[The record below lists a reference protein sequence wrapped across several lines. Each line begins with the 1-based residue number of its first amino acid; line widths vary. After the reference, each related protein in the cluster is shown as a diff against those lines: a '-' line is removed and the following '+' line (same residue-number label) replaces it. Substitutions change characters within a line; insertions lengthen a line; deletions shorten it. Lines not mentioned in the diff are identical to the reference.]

1 MRRIAL
7 LANWPQSGVVHTSH
21 KQPSHRRYI
30 WRCTRQGRTSFLRCA
45 QSPAQQPQLPR
56 TAPGGLAGRLV
67 LLVLLVRD
75 HPWAPDFG
83 HMQSNLKPE

>member
-56 TAPGGLAGRLV
+56 AALGGLAGRLV
-67 LLVLLVRD
+67 LLVL
-75 HPWAPDFG
+75 HTKQTP
-83 HMQSNLKPE
+83 